1 MFIFS
6 FCLEAKRKTNQKA
19 DCEQSA
25 KCRSWLAGAR
35 QAGHE
40 VTFKA
45 NNQEEKHAKI
55 VYRLWRH
62 KTANAVI
69 CVFAYRQKS
78 LSAPKTTVRI

>member
-45 NNQEEKHAKI
+45 NNQEEKLAD
-55 VYRLWRH
+55 YN
-62 KTANAVI
+62 TA
-69 CVFAYRQKS
+69 
-78 LSAPKTTVRI
+78 

>member
-1 MFIFS
+1 
-6 FCLEAKRKTNQKA
+6 LKQKEKTNQKA

-45 NNQEEKHAKI
+45 NNQEEKLAD
-55 VYRLWRH
+55 YN
-62 KTANAVI
+62 TA
-69 CVFAYRQKS
+69 
-78 LSAPKTTVRI
+78 

>member
-1 MFIFS
+1 MKALFS
-6 FCLEAKRKTNQKA
+6 HLNIYYGLLLYCSFFLFVLKQKEKTNQKA

-45 NNQEEKHAKI
+45 NNQEEKLADYNTAFGGI
-55 VYRLWRH
+55 RLL
-62 KTANAVI
+62 T
-69 CVFAYRQKS
+69 Q
-78 LSAPKTTVRI
+78 